1 MRRVTAFVAL
11 AGCMTAQYVVVPE
24 PVVMAP
30 PLVAPSAGRKALR
43 PPPQSFKFRVAVLDF
58 IDQTNAAGDLVRTI
72 PDIITTSLFETPPQP
87 APPVEPGSAAPGRF
101 DIYDRGQLR
110 DKSSREAEALV
121 KDLRERFVIDGVIQ
135 GSITRFSPQSREMTI
150 DIRLINAQSSAV
162 MFAAQQ
168 TLHYT
173 GVLDVKVER
182 ADIESLS
189 RTITAAVP
197 VLKDARVA
205 ARNGDEVVVNVGE
218 KSGVKKGMAA
228 LVIATGNSLIDPAS
242 GDALT
247 SRYIVAEV
255 YVTAVEPD
263 ISRAQV
269 VRDTKEPGAIKPGD
283 LMRFK

>member
-1 MRRVTAFVAL
+1 GVTAIAIVA
-11 AGCMTAQYVVVPE
+11 AAAAACMTNEYVVVPE
-24 PVVMAP
+24 PVVVAP
-30 PLVAPSAGRKALR
+30 PLVPPSAGRKALR

-58 IDQTNAAGDLVRTI
+58 IDQTNAAGELVRTI
-72 PDIITTSLFETPPQP
+72 PDIITTSLLDT
-87 APPVEPGSAAPGRF
+87 ARF

-110 DKSSREAEALV
+110 DKSSREAERLV
-121 KDLRERFVIDGVIQ
+121 KELTQKIDPETKAEIAPKIDGVIQ
-135 GSITRFSPQSREMTI
+135 GSITRFSPQSKEMTI

-162 MFAAQQ
+162 MFADQQ
-168 TLHYT
+168 TLRYT

-182 ADIESLS
+182 VDIQTLS
-189 RTITAAVP
+189 VKIANAVP
-197 VLKDARVA
+197 VLRDARVV

-218 KSGVKKGMAA
+218 ESNVKKGMAA

-255 YVTAVEPD
+255 YITAVEPK

-269 VRDTKEPGAIKPGD
+269 VRDTKEPGAIRPGD